1 MEAIYKDYRDKG
13 VTFFYIYTREPH
25 AGQRQFVDYKQTK
38 SIEERLAYVK
48 QCREELGITIPF
60 LVDDMKGTVQR
71 AYGNCPNSGWVIG
84 KDGKV
89 VAKRAWANP
98 EALRADLVKLVGPVE
113 NPTQPAGPQ
122 PSGPRGPVPQGK
134 RVGTEL
140 CLACHKNMKQDWD
153 KSSHTRAV
161 EDPKLPE
168 ADRGCEGCHGPGEAH
183 VKSYKAADIIVYKRL
198 DERGKARMCLSC
210 HRDKHPPRQWM
221 LTPHAQTEKSCV
233 SCHDAHNDTDHT
245 NRMHKAEVDLCR
257 SCHTNFGTAQQA
269 SAKHPVMKDD
279 AKCTDCHSPHAV
291 GTTGATPTGQ
301 AAHRGGIALA
311 ALLLCGGALFAGFAR
326 QRRP

>member
-1 MEAIYKDYRDKG
+1 MEAIYKDYRDKD

-113 NPTQPAGPQ
+113 NPTRPAGSQ

-134 RVGTEL
+134 RVGTAL
-140 CLACHKNMKQDWD
+140 CLACHKNMKQDWE

-245 NRMHKAEVDLCR
+245 NRMHTSEVDLCR
-257 SCHTNFGTAQQA
+257 SCHTDFGTAQPV

-279 AKCTDCHSPHAV
+279 AKCTDCHDPHVPRSEEEA
-291 GTTGATPTGQ
+291 TTRE
-301 AAHRGGIALA
+301 AAHGDGLILA
-311 ALLLCGGALFAGFAR
+311 ALLIGGTLFAGLVR
-326 QRRP
+326 ERRW